1 MVNIMNRGYN
11 FTSLESEFKTEFCND
26 YGYTLDFKKKEIV
39 DENNLHK
46 TCCNHKKKVNKKVNN
61 KK

>member
-1 MVNIMNRGYN
+1 MVKDMLNRGYN
-11 FTSLESEFKTEFCND
+11 FTSLESDFKTEVCND
-26 YGYTLDFKKKEIV
+26 YGYTLDFKKKEITE
-39 DENNLHK
+39 ENNHK